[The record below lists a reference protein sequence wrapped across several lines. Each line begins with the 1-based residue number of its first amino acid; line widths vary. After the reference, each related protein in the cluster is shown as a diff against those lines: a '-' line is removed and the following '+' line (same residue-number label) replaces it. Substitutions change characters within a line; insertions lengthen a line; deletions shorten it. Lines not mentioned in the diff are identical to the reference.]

1 MLFTD
6 STGLHPVDVNIVWI
20 MKFKRRNIHI
30 IFIHFVLQNQWYLQ
44 YIHFMLLLTVLIV
57 LQVHTKQ
64 QIMRSSFVNLSLRH
78 CWYSWDTWWYQRA
91 AAAAALQMQPLLTAF
106 IVIRIIFISDF
117 LFSTLVAT
125 SVTGLL
131 FFAVTDLRLGTWSCN
146 FWQLHCKLL
155 WSYSRKLRTT

>member
-20 MKFKRRNIHI
+20 MKFKRRYIHI
-30 IFIHFVLQNQWYLQ
+30 IFIHFVLQYRWELQ

-57 LQVHTKQ
+57 LHTKQ
-64 QIMRSSFVNLSLRH
+64 HIMRSSFVNLSLQHR
-78 CWYSWDTWWYQRA
+78 WYSWDTWWYQRA
-91 AAAAALQMQPLLTAF
+91 AAAVALQMQPLLTAF
-106 IVIRIIFISDF
+106 IDIRIIFLSGF

>member
-6 STGLHPVDVNIVWI
+6 SAGLHPVDVNIVWI
-20 MKFKRRNIHI
+20 MKFKRRYIHI
-30 IFIHFVLQNQWYLQ
+30 IFIHFVLQYRWELQ

-57 LQVHTKQ
+57 LHTKQ
-64 QIMRSSFVNLSLRH
+64 HIMRSSFVNLSLRH

-91 AAAAALQMQPLLTAF
+91 AAAVALQMQPLLTAF
-106 IVIRIIFISDF
+106 IDRRIIFLSGF

-125 SVTGLL
+125 VTGLLL